1 VEFRTIIERL
11 WRCRRAVAVVA
22 MLAAAAAVTSAY
34 RVSISPL
41 GIAPKDFKFAVAN
54 TQILVDSPRS
64 AYGDV
69 KQDVAQLT
77 LRAAVYAQLAR
88 SNTAVAAVERAAGL
102 APGTVTAAGPW
113 FGVGERWNTVVPSPA
128 RGTQVRTEGNPWRI
142 SFDNDVDAPI
152 VEVQAQAPTE
162 RGAIRLAESAGA
174 GVRAAVAELRLQGA
188 LRARDQVVVRR
199 VAPAEAT
206 LEDPGAA
213 KILMVLAFAGVFLAG
228 CLIVLCVATVAPHLR
243 SRDERTVGAR
253 AAGAAS

>member
-1 VEFRTIIERL
+1 M
-11 WRCRRAVAVVA
+11 AVVA
-22 MLAAAAAVTSAY
+22 ILAVGAAVASAY

-41 GIAPKDFKFAVAN
+41 RLTPKDFKFAVAN
-54 TQILVDSPRS
+54 AQILVDSPRS

-102 APGTVTAAGPW
+102 PRGRVTAAGPW
-113 FGVGERWNTVVPSPA
+113 SGVGERWNTVVPSPA

-142 SFDNDVDAPI
+142 SFDNDINAPI
-152 VEVQAQAPTE
+152 VEVQAQAPTQ
-162 RGAIRLAESAGA
+162 RGAIRLAESAAA

-188 LRARDQVVVRR
+188 LKPRDQVVVHR

-206 LEDPGAA
+206 VEDPGAA
-213 KILMVLAFAGVFLAG
+213 KILMVLTFGGVFLAG
-228 CLIVLCVATVAPHLR
+228 CLIVLGVASVAPHLR
-243 SRDERTVGAR
+243 SRDRRSVGAR
-253 AAGAAS
+253 AVGAAS